1 VSGANSGNNIYY
13 SSNYGATWSLATGFL
28 ANANYYKGAVS
39 GSGQY
44 QLVGISNPSS
54 ALYVSSNYGQT
65 WSATSYTIG
74 ASAFGRNSC
83 LSNNGQYQ
91 FNVQAGSGTGRIAVS
106 SNYGTTFANSSA
118 PSGEWHGVCCSST
131 GQYVSACSAGGYI
144 WNSINYGGTWTQSSS
159 ILASWVAM
167 CCSTS
172 GQYQMA
178 VINGTGAIYYST
190 NYGVNWTVSN
200 APAVSWGFISCTS
213 TGQYVIATSG
223 SYIYYSA
230 NYGVTWSQSTS
241 IFASWQACAIS
252 QNGVYTLACVS
263 SGAVYSSLLSNV
275 ALATNGTVGI
285 GVTNPQY
292 SLDVLG
298 TTQLRGVT
306 FGQPDVNPLPSN
318 AYTSLAQQWNVMSVL
333 SSSSNWYGCE
343 VSATGQYQTAIINGA
358 NSGNNIYYSSNYGA
372 TWSLATGFLANAA
385 YIWMGMSGTGQY
397 QLTSINTAS
406 TALYVSS
413 NYGQTWSATSYTI
426 GAGAA
431 GRSSCISYDGQYQ
444 FNVQGGGSIAV
455 SSNYGATFA
464 NAAVS
469 TGSWN
474 GVCCS
479 SSGQYVTA
487 CIYGGNIF
495 YSTNYGV
502 AWTACTGLSNTNWS
516 QMCCSASGQYQMV
529 TVQSGSIWYS
539 SNYGVNWTV
548 SNAPTSAGW
557 QSISC
562 TSSGQYVIAPIASGN
577 VYYSTNYG
585 VTWAILSSSPSVAWQ
600 ACAISQN
607 GVYSLA
613 CVNGGA
619 VYSSL
624 LSGIAMVANGMV
636 GIGTTAP
643 GYTLDVNGTGYF
655 RNSVQMYAGAA
666 IYLADTNKGIIYSG
680 PNTGGTTFVTN
691 FPTDGIAVF
700 GWTDGCLG
708 TKSGG
713 NKNVLTWNNNGNVG
727 IGITNPSSTLQVSG
741 EVAVNSLKMNA
752 GVTTSFQIA
761 RGKNGSGVVSG
772 TVTFPFTFTNVP
784 SITCSIESASTT
796 QLFSIHIYSVSTTGF
811 NFTKT
816 WVQTSGAAGGG
827 AGEAFFW
834 IALG

>member
-1 VSGANSGNNIYY
+1 MSDTLRVSNLHFGLNT
-13 SSNYGATWSLATGFL
+13 SNYNQPQLGFT
-28 ANANYYKGAVS
+28 S
-39 GSGQY
+39 
-44 QLVGISNPSS
+44 VGI
-54 ALYVSSNYGQT
+54 
-65 WSATSYTIG
+65 
-74 ASAFGRNSC
+74 
-83 LSNNGQYQ
+83 
-91 FNVQAGSGTGRIAVS
+91 GST
-106 SNYGTTFANSSA
+106 
-118 PSGEWHGVCCSST
+118 
-131 GQYVSACSAGGYI
+131 
-144 WNSINYGGTWTQSSS
+144 
-159 ILASWVAM
+159 
-167 CCSTS
+167 
-172 GQYQMA
+172 
-178 VINGTGAIYYST
+178 
-190 NYGVNWTVSN
+190 
-200 APAVSWGFISCTS
+200 
-213 TGQYVIATSG
+213 
-223 SYIYYSA
+223 A
-230 NYGVTWSQSTS
+230 NYGFLQFFGTS
-241 IFASWQACAIS
+241 
-252 QNGVYTLACVS
+252 NTLCWTA
-263 SGAVYSSLLSNV
+263 
-275 ALATNGTVGI
+275 NGTVGI
-285 GVTNPQY
+285 GTTNPQY
-292 SLDVLG
+292 SLDVSG
-298 TTQLRGVT
+298 TTQLRGII
-306 FGQPDVNPLPSN
+306 FGQPDVNPLPAS
-318 AYTSLAQQWNVMSVL
+318 AYTTLAQQWNVVSGL

-455 SSNYGATFA
+455 SSNYGASFA

-502 AWTACTGLSNTNWS
+502 AWTACTGLSNANWS

-624 LSGIAMVANGMV
+624 LANIAMVANGMV
-636 GIGTTAP
+636 GIGTTNP
-643 GYTLDVNGTGYF
+643 QYSLDVLGTTQF
-655 RNSVQMYAGAA
+655 N
-666 IYLADTNKGIIYSG
+666 GIIPASG
-680 PNTGGTTFVTN
+680 QPDSIVLPSSAYTTFVQQWDIVGGLSTSSVAWN
-691 FPTDGIAVF
+691 GCGISATGQYQTAFVNGANSGNNIYYSSNYGTTWALATGFLANANYYQGAV
-700 GWTDGCLG
+700 
-708 TKSGG
+708 SGSG
-713 NKNVLTWNNNGNVG
+713 QYQLVG
-727 IGITNPSSTLQVSG
+727 ISNPSSALYVSSNYGQTWSATSYTISGTSYGRCSCLSNNGQYQFNVQAGSGGGRIAVSSNYGVTFANSSAPSG
-741 EVAVNSLKMNA
+741 EWHGVCCSSTGSLIFPTFLYL
-752 GVTTSFQIA
+752 G
-761 RGKNGSGVVSG
+761 
-772 TVTFPFTFTNVP
+772 TFPRTLLP
-784 SITCSIESASTT
+784 SRRGHC
-796 QLFSIHIYSVSTTGF
+796 FS
-811 NFTKT
+811 
-816 WVQTSGAAGGG
+816 TSGGLSCDARVRGSDAHDHQSAIG
-827 AGEAFFW
+827 FCRPS
-834 IALG
+834 LS